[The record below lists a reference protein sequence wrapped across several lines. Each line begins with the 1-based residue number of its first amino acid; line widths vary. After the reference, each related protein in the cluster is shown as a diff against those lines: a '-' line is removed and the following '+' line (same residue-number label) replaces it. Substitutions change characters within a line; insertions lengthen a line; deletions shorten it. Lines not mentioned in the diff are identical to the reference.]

1 MPIAH
6 EYSGTTPLADNIRF
20 SQAALERYMRA
31 HVSGFRGPLTAVQ
44 FKGGQS
50 NPTCLIASP
59 SGRYVLRRKPPGALL
74 PSAHA
79 IEREVRVMRALY
91 ESSVPVPEILSYCE
105 DEGVLGFTFYLMTY
119 VDGRVLWDAAM
130 PDHTPEQR
138 RSTYV
143 EMNRV
148 LAQMHKVDVNGV
160 GLAGFGRPN
169 NYVARQI
176 ERWARQYAASA
187 TEAIP
192 DMDRLADWLPHNIP
206 ADGRASLVHG
216 DYRIDN
222 LIYDNDRPRI
232 LAVLDWELST
242 VGDSL
247 ADLAYHCMG
256 WHVPYGFNRGFGGL
270 DYHALGIPSEEEYLD
285 LYCEQTGQ
293 DSINPNVWRFYLAF
307 NLFRAAA
314 IAQGI
319 VARLMSGNAASPL
332 AKDSIGTPG
341 RLAAIARGRI
351 LELEGHKR

>member
-1 MPIAH
+1 MSIAH
-6 EYSGTTPLADNIRF
+6 EYSGTTPLADNLRF
-20 SQAALERYMRA
+20 SQSALERYMEA
-31 HVSGFRGPLTAVQ
+31 HVSGFRAPLSAVQ

-59 SGRYVLRRKPPGALL
+59 SGHYVLRRKPPGALL

-105 DEGVLGFTFYLMTY
+105 DESVLGFSFYLMTY
-119 VDGRVLWDAAM
+119 VEGRVLWDAAM
-130 PDHTPEQR
+130 PDQTAEQR

-148 LAQMHKVDVNGV
+148 LARLHTVDVNNLE
-160 GLAGFGRPN
+160 LAGFGRPD

-176 ERWARQYAASA
+176 DRWTRQYGASA
-187 TEAIP
+187 TEVIP
-192 DMDRLADWLPHNIP
+192 DMDRLAEWLPLNIP
-206 ADGRASLVHG
+206 AQGKASLVHG

-222 LIYDNDRPRI
+222 LIYDNDKPRI

-242 VGDSL
+242 IGDSL

-256 WHVPYGFNRGFGGL
+256 WHLPYGFNRGFGGL
-270 DYHALGIPSEEEYLD
+270 DHHALGIPSEDEYLD
-285 LYCEQTGQ
+285 LYCEQTGRGAI
-293 DSINPNVWRFYLAF
+293 DSDVWRFYLAF

-319 VARLMSGNAASPL
+319 VARLMSGNAASPF
-332 AKDSIGTPG
+332 AKNSIGTPG
-341 RLAAIARGRI
+341 RLAAIARSQI
-351 LELEGHKR
+351 LELQGH